1 MKYQKLLFIAL
12 LLSLCGC
19 SHQNELHPE
28 HRDIVDAVF
37 GSGHIETKDQ
47 YTVMANADGFVRS
60 AFVIEGDTVKTGQR
74 LFQLDN
80 RVQQTQVENADQNL
94 VFAKT
99 NAAHNSPQ
107 IAQLKEQITQARQKL
122 GVDST
127 NYVRYSRLV
136 QTQAVSKTD
145 YDNARLTYQNSGTS
159 LTVLEKNLADLKH
172 TLNLNVANARANY
185 DIQKTNNSYNI
196 LNSQAGGVVMN
207 VNKKVGDY
215 VKKGDAIAVLG
226 TGQIIIKLDIAE
238 GDIDRVKLGQRVV
251 ISLNS
256 RPDQHYE
263 ATVTKIYPSFNTTD
277 QSFIV
282 EAAFKENLP
291 NILNGTQ
298 LQANLVVQTKKN
310 ALVIPS
316 YSLVND
322 HYVML
327 KGSKEKKNVSI
338 GIRTMEWTE
347 ITGGLSDG
355 DVITYPKQP

>member
-1 MKYQKLLFIAL
+1 MKYQKLLFITL
-12 LLSLCGC
+12 LLSLYGC
-19 SHQNELHPE
+19 SHQSELKPE

-37 GSGHIETKDQ
+37 GSGHIENKDQ
-47 YTVMANADGFVRS
+47 YTVMANADGFVKS

-80 RVQQTQVENADQNL
+80 RVQQTQVENAGQNL
-94 VFAKT
+94 VFAQG

-107 IAQLKEQITQARQKL
+107 IAQLQDQVAQARQKL

-127 NYVRYSRLV
+127 NYARYSRLV
-136 QTQAVSKTD
+136 QTQAVSKAD
-145 YDNARLTYQNSGTS
+145 YDNAKLTFQNSGTS
-159 LTVLEKNLADLKH
+159 LKVLEKNLADLKH
-172 TLNLNVANARANY
+172 TLNLNVENARANLA
-185 DIQKTNNSYNI
+185 IQKTNNSYNI
-196 LNSQAGGVVMN
+196 INSQANGVVMN

-215 VKKGDAIAVLG
+215 IKKGDAIAVLG
-226 TGQIIIKLDIAE
+226 TGKIIIKLDIAE
-238 GDIDRVKLGQRVV
+238 SDIDRVKLGQRVV

-256 RPDQHYE
+256 RPDRRYE
-263 ATVTKIYPSFNTTD
+263 ASVTKIYPSFNSTD

-282 EAAFKENLP
+282 EATFKENVQ
-291 NILNGTQ
+291 NVLNGTQ
-298 LQANLVVQTKKN
+298 LQANLVVRTKKN

-322 HYVML
+322 HFVML
-327 KGSKEKKNVSI
+327 KGSKEKKSVSV

-347 ITGGLSDG
+347 ITGGLSEG